1 MKLLTFVFVAGA
13 LVACGK
19 KKDNGAGGG
28 GAGDKPAGDKPAGGD
43 SDSDGDPKAWKDL
56 ERPKLG
62 LVAHVPGNAKVGAFG
77 GISSADYK
85 CRLDVFEK
93 ATTTFDNWVT
103 NIEKGNK
110 GGPLKDM
117 VKKDK
122 TDDDN
127 WVIQWTTDKKFGYVA
142 SKKIGDKVF
151 QCVNFQA
158 TSQDKI
164 DCTIKMCDS
173 LKAK

>member
-1 MKLLTFVFVAGA
+1 MKFLTFVFVAGA

-19 KKDNGAGGG
+19 KDDGGSGG
-28 GAGDKPAGDKPAGGD
+28 GASTGADKPASGDDKGGD
-43 SDSDGDPKAWKDL
+43 PNAWKDL
-56 ERPKLG
+56 SLDKLG

-85 CRLDVFEK
+85 CRLDVFDK
-93 ATTTFDNWVT
+93 GDTFDNWVA

-110 GGPLKDM
+110 GGALKDM

-142 SKKIGDKVF
+142 SKKIGDKVY

-158 TSQDKI
+158 DSQEKI